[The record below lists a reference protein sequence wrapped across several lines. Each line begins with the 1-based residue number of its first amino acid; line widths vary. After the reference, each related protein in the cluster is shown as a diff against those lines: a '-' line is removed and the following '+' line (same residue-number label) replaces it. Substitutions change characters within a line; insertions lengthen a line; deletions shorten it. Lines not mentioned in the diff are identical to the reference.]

1 MIGKLKT
8 RNIEDDLSDY
18 LHQALTER
26 FVDIDSKKL
35 FQQFDNQNEY
45 LAGINDNGDVTV
57 NSDYYGKI
65 EGLKFLS
72 KTNITNK
79 KIQNTLNSI
88 ITE

>member
-45 LAGINDNGDVTV
+45 LAGINENGDVTV
-57 NSDYYGKI
+57 NADYYGKI
-65 EGLKFLS
+65 EGLRFLS
-72 KTNITNK
+72 K
-79 KIQNTLNSI
+79 KILQIKEYKTP
-88 ITE
+88 